1 MTGRFRILYSPAA
14 KQDLK
19 GIYSYIAIKRKEK
32 RTAETIVNRIRGEI
46 RSLTDMAERYTR
58 VDREP
63 WASDGMHKFP
73 VGNYVVFYRV
83 DLDINVVIVDR
94 IFYGGRD
101 LDGLMGEG
109 ALNGNA

>member
-1 MTGRFRILYSPAA
+1 
-14 KQDLK
+14 
-19 GIYSYIAIKRKEK
+19 
-32 RTAETIVNRIRGEI
+32 
-46 RSLTDMAERYTR
+46 MAERYVR

-83 DLDINVVIVDR
+83 DLELNVVTVDR

-101 LDGLMGEG
+101 LDGLVDKG
-109 ALNGNA
+109 ALDGNA